1 MTETAQKDTVFE
13 FAIAYGWSAPSILEQ
28 LEAFG
33 IEGVSIKKITTWQKA
48 ADGILSCAMN
58 DFMTDS
64 EAMKTRNRMA
74 RKIEAYLVENKHL
87 VAAEDTPNA

>member
-1 MTETAQKDTVFE
+1 MRDVEEDTVWH
-13 FAIAYGWSAPSILEQ
+13 FALSFGWSAPSILEQ

-33 IEGVSIKKITTWQKA
+33 IEDVSIKKITTWQKA
-48 ADGILSCAMN
+48 ADGILSCVMN

-74 RKIEAYLVENKHL
+74 RKIESYLVENKHIT
-87 VAAEDTPNA
+87 AA